1 MLIGSNGEKQ
11 GLVAFSVALES
22 ARVASLDLVQVSPSD
37 ANPVVCKLL
46 DYGKHVFDKKK
57 SLSSS
62 KVKVKRN
69 TTKEIKFRPSTD
81 IGDYNIKLKKV
92 KSFILDGDKT
102 KISVRFRGREILN
115 SDMGLNLL
123 NRLRDE
129 LEDIAQVD
137 QEPSLE
143 GRQLLNGSFSFKEEV
158 NINFYKKNN
167 MGYKLKTHSG
177 AAKRFKKTGSS
188 VKSKSANRNHI
199 LTKQST
205 KRKRH
210 NRGLNKLSGI
220 VLKMASK
227 LIRR

>member
-1 MLIGSNGEKQ
+1 MLIDSKGDKKGIMS
-11 GLVAFSVALES
+11 LDDALR
-22 ARVASLDLVQVSPSD
+22 AATNVSLDLVQVSPSN
-37 ANPVVCKLL
+37 ASPVVCKLL
-46 DYGKHVFDKKK
+46 DYGKYLFDKKK
-57 SLSSS
+57 NISSV

-81 IGDYNIKLKKV
+81 VGDYNIKLKKI

-143 GRQLLNGSFSFKEEV
+143 GRQLLMVLSP
-158 NINFYKKNN
+158 I
-167 MGYKLKTHSG
+167 
-177 AAKRFKKTGSS
+177 
-188 VKSKSANRNHI
+188 
-199 LTKQST
+199 
-205 KRKRH
+205 KRK
-210 NRGLNKLSGI
+210 N
-220 VLKMASK
+220 
-227 LIRR
+227 